1 LLKKLHIAIYS
12 RVFSNIHLYIIA
24 GITKNS
30 IAVDGISIKSLKK
43 EKKMTL
49 GEQLKK
55 LRNAKA
61 MSQPDLANLASI
73 EQSYLSKLE
82 NDKSMPSNEI
92 FRKLLTAFELSLP
105 QFLAAFDKSYLVAQ
119 LSQIPDIEHW
129 LKQQQQSQMVNQ
141 RRYLYLCSA
150 LIVLALT
157 LFYTGQSKIL
167 LPETQFQYYSEG
179 VVLDGEPKDI
189 FNDWKRL
196 IPRTAGSKIYDQ
208 KQIEMTQRQDEKF
221 ILSEKFLGQ
230 RYVVT
235 LPEGIRVF
243 RANGEKT
250 IVNQGN
256 AWFRI
261 VGVFLFFMGIMGF
274 FIERRLYK

>member
-1 LLKKLHIAIYS
+1 
-12 RVFSNIHLYIIA
+12 
-24 GITKNS
+24 
-30 IAVDGISIKSLKK
+30 
-43 EKKMTL
+43 MTL

-61 MSQPDLANLASI
+61 LSQPDLANIAGI

-82 NDKSMPSNEI
+82 NDKSMPSNDI

-105 QFLAAFDKSYLVAQ
+105 QFLAAFDKSYLLAQ
-119 LSQIPDIEHW
+119 LSQIPDIENW
-129 LKQQQQSQMVNQ
+129 LKQQQKSQMVNQ

-179 VVLDGEPKDI
+179 IILAGEPKDV
-189 FNDWKRL
+189 FDDWQRL
-196 IPRTAGSKIYDQ
+196 ISREAGNKVFEQ
-208 KQIEMTQRQDEKF
+208 KKIEMTQRKDEEYR
-221 ILSEKFLGQ
+221 LSEIFLGQ

-243 RANGEKT
+243 RADGEKT

-256 AWFRI
+256 AWLTI

-274 FIERRLYK
+274 FIERRLYKTASL

>member
-1 LLKKLHIAIYS
+1 
-12 RVFSNIHLYIIA
+12 
-24 GITKNS
+24 
-30 IAVDGISIKSLKK
+30 
-43 EKKMTL
+43 MTL

-61 MSQPDLANLASI
+61 LSQPDLANIAGI

-82 NDKSMPSNEI
+82 NDKSMPSNDI

-105 QFLAAFDKSYLVAQ
+105 QFLAAFDKSYLLAQ
-119 LSQIPDIEHW
+119 LSQIPDIENW
-129 LKQQQQSQMVNQ
+129 LKQQQKSQMVNQ

-179 VVLDGEPKDI
+179 IILAGEPKDV
-189 FNDWKRL
+189 FDDWQRL
-196 IPRTAGSKIYDQ
+196 ISREAGNKVFEQ
-208 KQIEMTQRQDEKF
+208 KKIEMTQRKDEEYR
-221 ILSEKFLGQ
+221 LSEIFLGQ

-243 RANGEKT
+243 RADGEKT

-274 FIERRLYK
+274 FIERRLYKTASL